1 MSELILKLCIKDYK
15 DTKNPVIR
23 EKYGILSGIT
33 GIILNLLL
41 CVGKFIVGAL
51 SNSIAVTADAF
62 NNLSDAGSS
71 IVTLFGFKL
80 SNKKPDKDH
89 PFGHGRYEYI
99 SALVVAFIV
108 LMMGFE
114 LVKSAFDKIRNPEAV
129 SLSIPTL
136 IVLILSVLGKI
147 WLAYFNKNLGKKID
161 SPALK
166 AVVTDSLGDTIAT
179 VASIISILISHFT
192 DINIDGYIGII
203 VALFVLYA
211 GYGILKDTISP
222 LLGEPPEKEVVDR
235 LIEYINSYDEVKG
248 IHDLVIH
255 NYGANSIFATV
266 HVEVPVSADIVQTH
280 DTIDCI
286 ENEVLKQFGIHLVI
300 HLDPLVYDNE
310 KVNQLREM
318 MNEIITSVDER
329 LKLHDFRI
337 VDGPTHTNMIFDLVV
352 PYDFKYSS
360 SEITGIIK
368 KKVAQRDPSY
378 HVVMLIET
386 DYI

>member
-1 MSELILKLCIKDYK
+1 MSELILKLFIKDYN

-41 CVGKFIVGAL
+41 CVGKFVVGAL

-147 WLAYFNKNLGKKID
+147 WLAYFNKNLGKRID

-179 VASIISILISHFT
+179 LASLISILISHFT
-192 DINIDGYIGII
+192 DINVDGYIGII

-248 IHDLVIH
+248 LHDLVIH

-300 HLDPLVYDNE
+300 HLDPLVYDND

-318 MNEIITSVDER
+318 MNEIVTSVDGR

-352 PYDFKYSS
+352 PHDFKYSS

-368 KKVAQRDPSY
+368 EKVAQRDPSY
-378 HVVMLIET
+378 HVVMLVET